1 MEKIFRIKHP
11 LLLLFFLSMVACVP
25 QKQIVYIQSN
35 DKVQGHSKDPHEAHE
50 YKIDPKRNLLI
61 QPLDVLYINISSADP
76 TSYNLFGQEK
86 LNYTSLTEASL
97 SVLGFTVS
105 DSGEV
110 KLPIIGK
117 LRISGMTL
125 SEASDFI
132 KTNVQNIIHNPIV
145 SVRFV
150 NSAITILGEVGKP
163 GTYPFTGEQ
172 ISIFKALGLS
182 NDITEYGNRRAVV
195 LVREENKT
203 VHKYKLDLTKDDIFT
218 SPFYYL
224 RPNDIL
230 YVEPLKIRRFGMKE
244 IPYNLF
250 ISLVT
255 SVFLVM
261 YYVKVP

>member
-1 MEKIFRIKHP
+1 
-11 LLLLFFLSMVACVP
+11 
-25 QKQIVYIQSN
+25 
-35 DKVQGHSKDPHEAHE
+35 
-50 YKIDPKRNLLI
+50 
-61 QPLDVLYINISSADP
+61 
-76 TSYNLFGQEK
+76 
-86 LNYTSLTEASL
+86 
-97 SVLGFTVS
+97 
-105 DSGEV
+105 
-110 KLPIIGK
+110 
-117 LRISGMTL
+117 MTL

-132 KTNVQNIIHNPIV
+132 KTRVQNIVQNPIV